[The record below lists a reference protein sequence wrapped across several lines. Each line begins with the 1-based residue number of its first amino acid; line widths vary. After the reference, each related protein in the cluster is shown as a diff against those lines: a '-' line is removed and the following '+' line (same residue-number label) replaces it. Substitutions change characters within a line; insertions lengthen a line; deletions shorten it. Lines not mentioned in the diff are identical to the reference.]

1 MRREI
6 SNYLMGRRRRIG
18 PADTLPK
25 AHNLLVLLGKEE
37 GHMTLRSGPKTLVDA
52 RYSLA
57 AISNILEQWFNPSD
71 GHIMAVH
78 HEVYRSKKA
87 TRHYVDIR
95 EYTRPAHEF
104 NEGKPYLLR
113 YATIDFTVQ

>member
-1 MRREI
+1 MKREL
-6 SNYLMGRRRRIG
+6 SNWLIGRKRKIG
-18 PADTLPK
+18 PADSLPK
-25 AHNLLVLLGKEE
+25 AHNLLVLLGQRE
-37 GHMTLRSGPKTLVDA
+37 GHMTLRSGPKTLMDA

-57 AISNILEQWFNPSD
+57 AISNLLEQWFNPSD
-71 GHIMAVH
+71 GHTMAVH
-78 HEVYRSKKA
+78 HEVYYGKKE

-95 EYTRPAHEF
+95 EYTNPAHEF